1 MQTRLARPGQI
12 NRFAAQHAK
21 KTRSQLLPQSH
32 RQSVSVCMFRVKFS
46 TAQMN
51 ARTPL
56 CIRQTTNTTLRS
68 SIMKTTFLAI
78 MIKVTFS
85 SSLTT
90 LLQAQVSQLRQ
101 RLTGIGHRWSL
112 HSLSQPGESRPPSQ
126 LCTLAVSLLTK
137 APHGTK
143 AAAAHHQHLSLR
155 HNLRH
160 NLRQNLH
167 HSPHH
172 SRQQQQRPGVKAIS
186 SCTRSAE
193 ARQQCSWL
201 TTARITRATPSRWP
215 TISGQNW
222 LILLV
227 LTKRLL
233 SALSQQ
239 QPQRNASTLATATR
253 SA

>member
-12 NRFAAQHAK
+12 NTIAAQHAK

-32 RQSVSVCMFRVKFS
+32 RQSVSVCMFRRTNS
-46 TAQMN
+46 TAQLN
-51 ARTPL
+51 ARIPL
-56 CIRQTTNTTLRS
+56 CIRQTTNTTLRR
-68 SIMKTTFLAI
+68 SIMNSTNLAQLNE
-78 MIKVTFS
+78 VSFT

-90 LLQAQVSQLRQ
+90 LLQAQVSPLKQ

-126 LCTLAVSLLTK
+126 LCTLAVSLPTK

-143 AAAAHHQHLSLR
+143 PAAHHQHLSLR

-186 SCTRSAE
+186 
-193 ARQQCSWL
+193 
-201 TTARITRATPSRWP
+201 
-215 TISGQNW
+215 
-222 LILLV
+222 
-227 LTKRLL
+227 
-233 SALSQQ
+233 
-239 QPQRNASTLATATR
+239 
-253 SA
+253 